1 MIGGVVGRVS
11 SPVLAGRDAEVA
23 QLRAAL
29 QRAAAGQPAI
39 VVVAGEAGIGKT
51 RLMTELLG
59 QAGGLGAVALSG
71 GCLDIGDGVLA
82 YAPMVEAL
90 RPLVDLLDPSELERV
105 LGGARAELARLVPEL
120 GGQAMGRQAVTP
132 LAPTRLFELLL
143 GVLHRL
149 TDQGPV
155 LVVVEDLHWADQ
167 STRDLLG
174 FLVRN
179 LRGGVALVLTYRA
192 DELHR
197 RHPLRPFL
205 AELDRG
211 GRVERLE
218 LGRLG
223 RRELGELLAGIL
235 GKRAPAA
242 LVGELLAR
250 SEGNPFFA
258 EELVWRLREAVTH
271 HVLAVDE
278 ASGGYVFRHA
288 LVQEAIYDDLL
299 PVQRGPLHAAYA
311 RALERRIE
319 QRGDASDTASGA
331 AVEWGQLAY
340 HWYAAH
346 DLGRRWWSACRPG
359 RPPSRSSRWPRP
371 SGTTS
376 VPWSCGTRSPS
387 RPPPARWTGARCSIA
402 PPRRPTWPATTTVRS
417 PWPAW
422 PSTGSTRSPSHCGPG
437 RCWSGCPATTTPP
450 ATLPGRWPPS
460 SGRWP

>member
-39 VVVAGEAGIGKT
+39 VVVAGEAGVGKT

-59 QAGGLGAVALSG
+59 QAGEFGAVALNG

-90 RPLVDLLDPSELERV
+90 RPLVDLLNPSELERV
-105 LGGARAELARLVPEL
+105 LGGARAELGRLVPEL
-120 GGQAMGRQAVTP
+120 GGGQAMGSQAEAP
-132 LAPTRLFELLL
+132 LVPTRLFELLL

-149 TDQGPV
+149 ADRGPV

-167 STRDLLG
+167 STRDLVG
-174 FLVRN
+174 FLHRN
-179 LRGGVALVLTYRA
+179 LRGGVALVLTYRS

-235 GKRAPAA
+235 GEPAQAA
-242 LVGELLAR
+242 LVGR
-250 SEGNPFFA
+250 SWPGRRATRSSPRSC
-258 EELVWRLREAVTH
+258 WPRTW
-271 HVLAVDE
+271 
-278 ASGGYVFRHA
+278 
-288 LVQEAIYDDLL
+288 
-299 PVQRGPLHAAYA
+299 RGPGC
-311 RALERRIE
+311 RWPCGSWCWPGWRR
-319 QRGDASDTASGA
+319 
-331 AVEWGQLAY
+331 
-340 HWYAAH
+340 
-346 DLGRRWWSACRPG
+346 
-359 RPPSRSSRWPRP
+359 SRSRP
-371 SGTTS
+371 SGC
-376 VPWSCGTRSPS
+376 W
-387 RPPPARWTGARCSIA
+387 RW
-402 PPRRPTWPATTTVRS
+402 RR
-417 PWPAW
+417 
-422 PSTGSTRSPSHCGPG
+422 
-437 RCWSGCPATTTPP
+437 
-450 ATLPGRWPPS
+450 
-460 SGRWP
+460 